1 VFGSW
6 SVGALVAS
14 ALLPQLL
21 KFATPARIAL
31 YTLPVSTILGVS
43 VGLAPNWQ
51 LAMVGLLSWG
61 AAYMLVVV
69 NTISYRQQVTPE
81 PLLSRVNTAGRMLSW
96 GVGWTFG
103 AVAGGVL
110 SRQIGV
116 RPAMAAM
123 ASLSVVAVVVA
134 WTSPL
139 RTRAV

>member
-1 VFGSW
+1 
-6 SVGALVAS
+6 
-14 ALLPQLL
+14 
-21 KFATPARIAL
+21 
-31 YTLPVSTILGVS
+31 LPVSTILGVS

-110 SRQIGV
+110 SHQIGV
-116 RPAMAAM
+116 RAAMVAM

-139 RTRAV
+139 RTRPV